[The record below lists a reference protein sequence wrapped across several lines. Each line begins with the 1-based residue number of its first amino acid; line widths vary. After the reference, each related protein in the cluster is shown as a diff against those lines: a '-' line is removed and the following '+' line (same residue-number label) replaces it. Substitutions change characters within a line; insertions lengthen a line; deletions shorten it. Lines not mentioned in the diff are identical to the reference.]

1 MMTVRSG
8 KARSTAVV
16 LIWTCGVLAMAGW
29 IAYGQMPGAADRGA
43 SPGPSGPVIAGPMA
57 VAGFAHAMTFN
68 ASAGNSI
75 KLTLRDDVTSSSIAN
90 PTSGQFLTLLLC
102 QDAAGARSMAWP
114 ANLRLSGGNFTLTRY
129 PNRCD
134 ALTMVYDGSIW
145 YEIARATNQ

>member
-1 MMTVRSG
+1 MR
-8 KARSTAVV
+8 KN
-16 LIWTCGVLAMAGW
+16 TCALTRFVIGTTGVLAMAGW
-29 IAYGQMPGAADRGA
+29 LAYGQVTTSTVSGTTRG
-43 SPGPSGPVIAGPMA
+43 SSGTIVAGTMA

-90 PTSGQFLTLLLC
+90 PTPGQFLTLLLC
-102 QDAAGARSMAWP
+102 QDAAGSRSMAWP
-114 ANLRLSGGNFTLTRY
+114 TNLRLSGGNFTLTRY